1 MDHKA
6 LAREQVQ
13 LALSRARLA
22 VTLEAKAH
30 WLLIADGWK
39 GLLAKLEGRAPAQS
53 DTGAQRQ
60 IYPHHN

>member
-39 GLLAKLEGRAPAQS
+39 ALLAKLEGRARAPS
-53 DTGAQRQ
+53 DTVGQRQ
-60 IYPHHN
+60 IYPNHH